1 VNSGREPATP
11 AKEPAGGPPPREG
24 RERAP
29 TVSHLLSLEAR
40 LRSLHPFPHEL
51 AALFYVVAGGLILEL
66 LPVTYPR
73 KAVVMAAWWPAKWI
87 AATGIAAVAARRGA
101 AWWRDRH
108 RPPAERPR
116 STVGIDLLVLLR
128 AAVILVPVLSV
139 HFLLKSFI
147 HLVNPRTWDVALWK
161 VDQAACFGLSPSL
174 LLTGLFASPWF
185 LQLLDLVYSRLYF
198 FLIVLSVPLLLV
210 LPTLPRRMAFLSA
223 YTSVWI
229 TGSVVY
235 LALPSWGPVFIVSQ
249 VFEEALR
256 HMPAT
261 VGVQSVLFE
270 ELSSL
275 VRDPLGPRL
284 VQFGCVAAFPSLHL
298 AVVTVFAAASRWTS
312 RRWFVGNALIVLV
325 MLIGSVVTGYHYL
338 VDGWAG
344 MLLGIAACWLGRRLF
359 PDTAEERSG
368 T

>member
-1 VNSGREPATP
+1 MPGLREPATP
-11 AKEPAGGPPPREG
+11 AKEPAGGPPPRGG
-24 RERAP
+24 RERVP
-29 TVSHLLSLEAR
+29 TVSPLLSLEAR

-51 AALFYVVAGGLILEL
+51 AALFHIAAGGLILEL

-116 STVGIDLLVLLR
+116 STVGIDLLVL
-128 AAVILVPVLSV
+128 
-139 HFLLKSFI
+139 
-147 HLVNPRTWDVALWK
+147 
-161 VDQAACFGLSPSL
+161 
-174 LLTGLFASPWF
+174 
-185 LQLLDLVYSRLYF
+185 
-198 FLIVLSVPLLLV
+198 
-210 LPTLPRRMAFLSA
+210 PTLPRRMAFLSA

-235 LALPSWGPVFIVSQ
+235 LALPSWGPVFVVSQ

-344 MLLGIAACWLGRRLF
+344 ILLGIAACWLGRRLF
-359 PDTAEERSG
+359 PDAAEERSG